1 MKKFSIHDWQ
11 HNQRLLKEQA
21 CENRAKDLVDD
32 YSVQELQDRL
42 NQIMR
47 DMEQEA
53 EPEGGPIADMY
64 GAEMET
70 YERAISI
77 ARKNSGKG
85 DIPYDVAVGKMT
97 QDEYDK
103 MMSTPYKVEYSKTN
117 DTYRVMDGD
126 KIVTDFATKERAD
139 AEAKRLNGLQSVKDV
154 DKAQEKKSLK
164 EKIKA
169 QDVPGTAAF
178 MGKNMRSS
186 KKRYPSPQE
195 PISGGDRR
203 ALQKIISNYDLE
215 TILFNIGEIA
225 GRSGMSDEEYELK
238 RIARIFKT
246 NV

>member
-11 HNQRLLKEQA
+11 YKRRLLKEQA
-21 CENRAKDLVDD
+21 CENRAKDLADD

-42 NQIMR
+42 DQIMR

-103 MMSTPYKVEYSKTN
+103 MMSTNEQI
-117 DTYRVMDGD
+117 R
-126 KIVTDFATKERAD
+126 
-139 AEAKRLNGLQSVKDV
+139 
-154 DKAQEKKSLK
+154 
-164 EKIKA
+164 A

-186 KKRYPSPQE
+186 KDRYPSPQE
-195 PISGGDRR
+195 SISDGDRF
-203 ALQKIISNYDLE
+203 ALQKIISKYDLE

>member
-1 MKKFSIHDWQ
+1 MK
-11 HNQRLLKEQA
+11 
-21 CENRAKDLVDD
+21 
-32 YSVQELQDRL
+32 
-42 NQIMR
+42 
-47 DMEQEA
+47 
-53 EPEGGPIADMY
+53 
-64 GAEMET
+64 
-70 YERAISI
+70 
-77 ARKNSGKG
+77 
-85 DIPYDVAVGKMT
+85 
-97 QDEYDK
+97 
-103 MMSTPYKVEYSKTN
+103 YKVEYSKTN
-117 DTYRVMDGD
+117 DTYRVMGGD

-139 AEAKRLNGLQSVKDV
+139 AEAKRLNSLQSVKDV

-195 PISGGDRR
+195 SISDGDRR

-238 RIARIFKT
+238 RMARIFKT

>member
-11 HNQRLLKEQA
+11 HKQRLLKEQA

-42 NQIMR
+42 DQIMR

-103 MMSTPYKVEYSKTN
+103 MMSTNE
-117 DTYRVMDGD
+117 
-126 KIVTDFATKERAD
+126 
-139 AEAKRLNGLQSVKDV
+139 Q
-154 DKAQEKKSLK
+154 
-164 EKIKA
+164 IKA

-186 KKRYPSPQE
+186 KERYPSPQE
-195 PISGGDRR
+195 LISDGDRR

-238 RIARIFKT
+238 RMARIFKT

>member
-1 MKKFSIHDWQ
+1 MEKFSIHDWQ
-11 HNQRLLKEQA
+11 HKQRLLKEQA
-21 CENRAKDLVDD
+21 CENRAKDLADD

-42 NQIMR
+42 DQIMR

-103 MMSTPYKVEYSKTN
+103 IMSTNE
-117 DTYRVMDGD
+117 
-126 KIVTDFATKERAD
+126 
-139 AEAKRLNGLQSVKDV
+139 Q
-154 DKAQEKKSLK
+154 
-164 EKIKA
+164 IKA

-186 KKRYPSPQE
+186 KERYPSPQE
-195 PISGGDRR
+195 SISDGDRF

>member
-1 MKKFSIHDWQ
+1 MKRFSIHDWQ
-11 HNQRLLKEQA
+11 YKQRLLKEQA
-21 CENRAKDLVDD
+21 CENRAKDLADD

-42 NQIMR
+42 DQIMR

-64 GAEMET
+64 GAEMEA

-77 ARKNSGKG
+77 ARGNSGKG
-85 DIPYDVAVGKMT
+85 DVPYDVAVGKMT

-103 MMSTPYKVEYSKTN
+103 MMSTNEQI
-117 DTYRVMDGD
+117 R
-126 KIVTDFATKERAD
+126 
-139 AEAKRLNGLQSVKDV
+139 
-154 DKAQEKKSLK
+154 
-164 EKIKA
+164 A

-186 KKRYPSPQE
+186 KDRYPSPQE
-195 PISGGDRR
+195 SISDGDRF
-203 ALQKIISNYDLE
+203 ALQKIISKYDLE

-238 RIARIFKT
+238 RMARIFKT
-246 NV
+246 DV